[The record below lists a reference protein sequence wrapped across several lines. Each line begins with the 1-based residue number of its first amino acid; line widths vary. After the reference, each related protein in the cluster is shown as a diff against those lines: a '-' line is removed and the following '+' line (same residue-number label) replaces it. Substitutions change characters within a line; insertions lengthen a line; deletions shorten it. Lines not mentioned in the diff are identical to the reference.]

1 MKKAKKVV
9 RRNFKEF
16 MKESWQVY
24 LVVSL
29 VLIALG
35 IFYII
40 ALSGN
45 VLFTFGLIFFIIG
58 LMMLLEYTMWKR
70 GK

>member
-1 MKKAKKVV
+1 MKKIKKVV
-9 RRNFKEF
+9 RKDFKQF

-35 IFYII
+35 ILYVVL
-40 ALSGN
+40 LSGN
-45 VLFTFGLIFFIIG
+45 ILFTFGLIIFIVC